1 MQQGE
6 EQLVERPVEAAE
18 APPEATELAALTNQ
32 LEEEKQKAAD
42 NLAGWQRAAADFA
55 NYRRRAEQ
63 DKNELIRYANANL
76 ILKILPI
83 LDDFERAMQ
92 TMPNDR
98 LAQLTWVDGIF
109 LIERKLRAVLESE
122 GLQPIP
128 ALGQEFDPA
137 FHEAVLQEETPEA
150 SRDGKVLAELQKGYK
165 LNEKVLRP
173 TMVKVGKKIEK

>member
-18 APPEATELAALTNQ
+18 APPEAAELDTLKRQ
-32 LEEEKQKAAD
+32 LEEEKQKAAE

-55 NYRRRAEQ
+55 NYRKRTEQ
-63 DKNELIRYANANL
+63 EKNELIRYANANL

-109 LIERKLRAVLESE
+109 LVERKLRAVLESE
-122 GLQPIP
+122 GVQPIQ
-128 ALGQEFDPA
+128 ALGQAFDPA
-137 FHEAVLQEETPEA
+137 FHEAVLQEDTPEA
-150 SRDGKVLAELQKGYK
+150 SQDGKVLAELQKGYT
-165 LNEKVLRP
+165 LNERVLRP
-173 TMVKVGKKIEK
+173 TMVKVGTRVDK

>member
-18 APPEATELAALTNQ
+18 IPPEAAEVEALKKQ
-32 LEEEKQKAAD
+32 VEEEKQKAAD

-55 NYRRRAEQ
+55 NYRKRAEQ
-63 DKNELIRYANANL
+63 ERNELIKYANANL
-76 ILKILPI
+76 LLKILPI

-137 FHEAVLQEETPEA
+137 YHEAVLQEETPEA
-150 SRDGKVLAELQKGYK
+150 SQDGKVLAELQKGYK
-165 LNEKVLRP
+165 LNERVLRP
-173 TMVKVGKKIEK
+173 TMVKVGKRVDQ

>member
-18 APPEATELAALTNQ
+18 ASPEAAELDTLKRQ
-32 LEEEKQKAAD
+32 LEEEKQKAAE

-55 NYRRRAEQ
+55 NYRKRTEQ
-63 DKNELIRYANANL
+63 EKNELIRYANANL

-109 LIERKLRAVLESE
+109 LVERKLRAVLESE
-122 GLQPIP
+122 GVQPIQ
-128 ALGQEFDPA
+128 ALGQAFDPA
-137 FHEAVLQEETPEA
+137 FHEAVLQEDTPEA
-150 SRDGKVLAELQKGYK
+150 SQDGKVLAELQKGYK
-165 LNEKVLRP
+165 LNERVLRP
-173 TMVKVGKKIEK
+173 TMVKVGTRVDK

>member
-1 MQQGE
+1 MQQQDQLAEQPVQTE
-6 EQLVERPVEAAE
+6 EALPQVAE
-18 APPEATELAALTNQ
+18 LDALKKQ
-32 LEEEKQKAAD
+32 LEEEKQKAAE

-63 DKNELIRYANANL
+63 EKNELIKYANANL
-76 ILKILPI
+76 LLKILPI

-109 LIERKLRAVLESE
+109 LIERKLRTVLESE

-128 ALGQEFDPA
+128 ALGQSFDPTY
-137 FHEAVLQEETPEA
+137 HEAVLQEETPEA
-150 SRDGKVLAELQKGYK
+150 GQDGKVLAELQKGYK
-165 LNEKVLRP
+165 LNERVIRP
-173 TMVKVGKKIEK
+173 TMVKVGRRVDK

>member
-1 MQQGE
+1 MQQPE
-6 EQLVERPVEAAE
+6 ELAEQPVKAEEAL
-18 APPEATELAALTNQ
+18 PEVTELDTLKKQ
-32 LEEEKQKAAD
+32 LEEEKQKAAE

-55 NYRRRAEQ
+55 NYRKRAEQ
-63 DKNELIRYANANL
+63 EKNELIKYANANL
-76 ILKILPI
+76 LLKILPI

-128 ALGQEFDPA
+128 ALGQSFDPA
-137 FHEAVLQEETPEA
+137 YHEAVLQEETPEA
-150 SRDGKVLAELQKGYK
+150 SQDGKVLAELQKGYK
-165 LNEKVLRP
+165 LNERVLRP
-173 TMVKVGKKIEK
+173 TMVKVGRKVDK

>member
-1 MQQGE
+1 MQQPDQLAEQPVKAE
-6 EQLVERPVEAAE
+6 ETLPEAPEVEA
-18 APPEATELAALTNQ
+18 LKKQ
-32 LEEEKQKAAD
+32 LEEEKQKAAE

-63 DKNELIRYANANL
+63 EKSELIKYANANL

-83 LDDFERAMQ
+83 LDDFERAVQ

-128 ALGQEFDPA
+128 ALGQSFDPA
-137 FHEAVLQEETPEA
+137 YHEAVLQDETAEA
-150 SRDGKVLAELQKGYK
+150 GQDGKVLAELQKGYK
-165 LNEKVLRP
+165 LNERVIRP
-173 TMVKVGKKIEK
+173 TMVKVGRKVDQ